1 MGSQNDLVA
10 RRCVS
15 PEEGQALAQ
24 ELGAVGWHEVSS
36 LNGSGGTAWP
46 FSPWPGLFVH
56 LSISHTHAP
65 HSRKPVVEAFTH
77 LAEATLTRRQ
87 PFACHQG
94 CHVPSEA
101 LLQRLY
107 AQSSTWLRA
116 AAAAQTAAGAQTQT
130 SATVR
135 CLLQ

>member
-1 MGSQNDLVA
+1 MS
-10 RRCVS
+10 
-15 PEEGQALAQ
+15 
-24 ELGAVGWHEVSS
+24 
-36 LNGSGGTAWP
+36 
-46 FSPWPGLFVH
+46 
-56 LSISHTHAP
+56 
-65 HSRKPVVEAFTH
+65 VVEAFTH
-77 LAEATLTRRQ
+77 LAEVTLTRRQ

-107 AQSSTWLRA
+107 AQSSTWRRA
-116 AAAAQTAAGAQTQT
+116 AAAAQAAAGAQT